1 MKVSTKSRYGIR
13 FLIDLAEHYNE
24 GPVQISSIA
33 ERQGLSI
40 KYLEQ
45 IVPSLKKANFIKS
58 MRGPKGGHMLARP
71 PEEIRMGEVM
81 VVLEEGMD
89 ITGCVKNPDACDRAD
104 SCKSRDMWEMAI
116 EAMYDKLNTLKLS
129 EIIK

>member
-1 MKVSTKSRYGIR
+1 MKLSTKSRYGIR

-24 GPVQISSIA
+24 GPVQISNIA
-33 ERQGLSI
+33 DRQGLSM

-45 IVPSLKKANFIKS
+45 IVPTLKRAHFIKS
-58 MRGPKGGHMLARP
+58 IRGPKGGHMLARP

-89 ITGCVKNPDACDRAD
+89 ITGCVKSPDACDRSD
-104 SCKSRDMWEMAI
+104 NCKSRDMWEMAI